1 MIAWNAGSGLK
12 ALLRGLLRLHLARS
26 RGLWLVV
33 AGLTLLLSWG
43 TLRVERALDL
53 MSLLPAEHPAVR
65 ANLEAGVGQQE
76 LLWLVAEGGE
86 ATLEARRAWAE
97 GLVDRLLVEGNLPL
111 NGLAAEGRLSDPV
124 PVPGPGGV
132 SPWPALLAVGAIAE
146 GDAAVSRLTTE
157 TLYALA
163 PAWLGDRLA
172 PLKDPAS
179 LQRRLKA
186 TARALSSPEP
196 VAAAL
201 ARLDPLGL
209 RNLAPQNGEGMAK
222 ATELG
227 RAFTLRIRT
236 GYFET
241 KDGRFV
247 LLPLVASFPATDA
260 KATTRALT
268 WLGRGA
274 VGPLPAAAGLSQ
286 VEAAL
291 APSAE
296 RPFALQ
302 VTGAHAIT
310 AWESHRLTV
319 EVLLS
324 LALSF
329 VLIGLVYWLGFRTL
343 AGYGFVIVPLLVGML
358 WALGMTGWILG
369 RINLM
374 AAGFGAVLLGVGDD
388 VGILLFSRYRD
399 ERRAGRTKPWALRA
413 ALLGTGPGVVAGA
426 LATAMAFLALAF
438 APFPGIRDLGVTTGL
453 GLLAC
458 LVATFLVLPP
468 LLLALD
474 RGTGTFAPGPPPP
487 VAPRRRWA
495 PWAALALLALALAG
509 APRTRWEEDLRR
521 FRAQGNPAL
530 TLQERLTRTL
540 GASLQPLALQI
551 PLEDPD
557 RLPARWN
564 KLSPILREAGL
575 PFPDW
580 KTLDPELRHVLGS
593 ETWRRQVLDAASE
606 AGLDPAGLEGPLA
619 ALAAAAADPT
629 QPVAALQALLPRAVP
644 PPEPHR
650 WTLWETLHR
659 GRKPLPL
666 APALTVPLRL
676 EEAALLRLT
685 PVVEAAGGRFVGTQP
700 LFRVVKGI
708 AKEAVQQAVLLALA
722 GIFGV
727 IALFGRSWR
736 FGAYAL
742 VPLLASQAGVFG
754 ALGWGGEPLTF
765 LSLMAIPIALGVSVD
780 TAFNLLH
787 RSRGEKDAPQRVA
800 RVNAVCA
807 GTTLAGFGGMVFSGY
822 RGLRGLGLA
831 CLGGV
836 ALALLLTQWLVPVLL
851 EKWPLEK
858 K

>member
-1 MIAWNAGSGLK
+1 MR
-12 ALLRGLLRLHLARS
+12 ALLRALLRLHLSRS
-26 RGLWLVV
+26 KGLWLIT
-33 AGLTLLLSWG
+33 AGLTLLLGWG

-53 MSLLPAEHPAVR
+53 MSLLPTEHPEVR

-76 LLWLVAEGGE
+76 LLWLVAEGNE
-86 ATLEARRAWAE
+86 ADLEARRAWAE
-97 GLVDRLLVEGNLPL
+97 GLVDRLLTEGNLPL

-124 PVPGPGGV
+124 PVPGPNGV
-132 SPWPALLAVGAIAE
+132 CPWPALLAVGAIAE
-146 GDAAVSRLTTE
+146 GDGPVTRLTTE
-157 TLYALA
+157 TLYTLA

-172 PLKDPAS
+172 PLKDPVE
-179 LQRRLKA
+179 LQRRMQA
-186 TARALSSPEP
+186 TARALASPEP
-196 VAAAL
+196 LAAAL

-209 RNLAPQNGEGMAK
+209 RDLAPQDGEGMAK

-227 RAFTLRIRT
+227 RAFTLRMRT

-241 KDGRFV
+241 KDARFV
-247 LLPLVASFPATDA
+247 LLPLVAGFSASDA
-260 KATTRALT
+260 KATTRAMA

-274 VGPLPAAAGLSQ
+274 RGPLPVSASLREA
-286 VEAAL
+286 EAAL
-291 APSAE
+291 APREDRAF
-296 RPFALQ
+296 PLQ
-302 VTGAHAIT
+302 ITGAHAIT
-310 AWESHRLTV
+310 AWESHRLSL

-324 LALSF
+324 LGLSF
-329 VLIGLVYWLGFRTL
+329 ILIGFVYWLGFRTL
-343 AGYGFVIVPLLVGML
+343 AGYGFVMVPLLVGMF
-358 WALGMTGWILG
+358 WALGLTGWVLG
-369 RINLM
+369 RVNLM

-399 ERRAGRTKPWALRA
+399 ERRAGRAKARALRA

-426 LATAMAFLALAF
+426 LATALAFLALAF
-438 APFPGIRDLGVTTGL
+438 APFPGIRDLGLTTGL

-458 LVATFLVLPP
+458 LVATFLVLPA
-468 LLLALD
+468 LLLGLD
-474 RGTGTFAPGPPPP
+474 HGKGTFAPGPAHPIS
-487 VAPRRRWA
+487 PRRRWA
-495 PWAALALLALALAG
+495 PWAALALLVLALFG

-530 TLQERLTRTL
+530 SLQERLTKTL

-575 PFPDW
+575 PVPDW
-580 KTLDPELRHVLGS
+580 KTLDPELRHALGS
-593 ETWRRQVLDAASE
+593 ETWRRQVLAAASQ
-606 AGLDPAGLEGPLA
+606 AGLDPAGLEGPLS

-629 QPVAALQALLPRAVP
+629 QPVAALQSLLPRSTQ
-644 PPEPHR
+644 PEMHHP
-650 WTLWETLHR
+650 WNLWEGFRR
-659 GRKPLPL
+659 GRKLPPL

-676 EEAALLRLT
+676 DEAALIRLT

-708 AKEAVQQAVLLALA
+708 ARSAVQEAVLLALV
-722 GIFGV
+722 GIFAV
-727 IALFGRSWR
+727 IAIFGRSLR
-736 FGAYAL
+736 FGLYAL
-742 VPLLASQAGVFG
+742 VPLLASQAGALG

-787 RSRGEKDAPQRVA
+787 RARGEADAPQRVA

-807 GTTLAGFGGMVFSGY
+807 GTTLAGFGGMVFSSY

-836 ALALLLTQWLVPVLL
+836 ALALLLTQWLLPVLL

>member
-1 MIAWNAGSGLK
+1 MK
-12 ALLRGLLRLHLARS
+12 ALLRGLLRLHLSRS
-26 RGLWLVV
+26 RGLWFSV
-33 AGLTLLLSWG
+33 AFLTLLLGMG

-53 MSLLPAEHPAVR
+53 MSLLPSDHPAVR

-86 ATLEARRAWAE
+86 GDLEARRAWAE
-97 GLVDRLLVEGNLPL
+97 GLVDRLLSEGSLPL
-111 NGLAAEGRLSDPV
+111 NGLAAEGRLSGPV
-124 PVPGPGGV
+124 PVPGPGGL

-146 GDAAVSRLTTE
+146 GDAAVGRLTTE

-172 PLKDPAS
+172 PLTDPIA
-179 LQRRLKA
+179 LQRRLQASYK
-186 TARALSSPEP
+186 ALSSPDP
-196 VAAAL
+196 LAAAL

-209 RNLAPQNGEGMAK
+209 RDLAPQNGEGMAK

-227 RAFTLRIRT
+227 KAFTLRLRT

-247 LLPLVASFPATDA
+247 LLPLVAGFPATNA
-260 KATTRALT
+260 KATTRAIA

-274 VGPLPAAAGLSQ
+274 KGPLPASASLG
-286 VEAAL
+286 EAEGAL
-291 APSAE
+291 APSAD
-296 RPFALQ
+296 RPFPLQ

-310 AWESHRLTV
+310 AWESHRLTL

-324 LALSF
+324 LGFSF

-343 AGYGFVIVPLLVGML
+343 AGYGFVMVPLLVGMV
-358 WALGMTGWILG
+358 WALGLTGWILG
-369 RINLM
+369 RVNLM

-399 ERRAGRTKPWALRA
+399 ERRSGRSKAWSLRA

-438 APFPGIRDLGVTTGL
+438 APFPGIRDLGLTTGL

-458 LVATFLVLPP
+458 LSATFLVLPT
-468 LLLALD
+468 LLMWRD
-474 RGTGTFAPGPPPP
+474 RGTGTFAPGPPAP
-487 VAPRRRWA
+487 VALRRRWT
-495 PWAALALLALALAG
+495 PWAALALLVLALVG

-575 PFPDW
+575 PVPDW
-580 KTLDPELRHVLGS
+580 KTLEPELRHALGS
-593 ETWRRQVLDAASE
+593 ETWRRQVLEAAAK
-606 AGLDPAGLEGPLA
+606 AGLDPAGLEGPLS
-619 ALAAAAADPT
+619 ALAGAAADPT
-629 QPVAALQALLPRAVP
+629 LPVEALQSLLPRATQ
-644 PPEPHR
+644 PEDPHP
-650 WTLWETLHR
+650 WNLWDRLKR
-659 GRKPLPL
+659 NRKPAAV

-676 EEAALLRLT
+676 DEASLQRLT
-685 PVVEAAGGRFVGTQP
+685 PQVEAAGGRFVGTQP

-708 AKEAVQQAVLLALA
+708 AREAVQEAVLLALA
-722 GIFGV
+722 GIFVV
-727 IALFGRSWR
+727 IAYFGRNLR
-736 FGAYAL
+736 FAAYAL
-742 VPLLASQAGVFG
+742 VPLLASQAGAFG

-787 RSRGEKDAPQRVA
+787 RARSEADAPQRVA

-807 GTTLAGFGGMVFSGY
+807 GTTLAGFGGLVFSGY

-836 ALALLLTQWLVPVLL
+836 ALALLLTQWLLPALL

>member
-1 MIAWNAGSGLK
+1 MK
-12 ALLRGLLRLHLARS
+12 ALLRGLLRLHLSRS
-26 RGLWLVV
+26 SGLWLLT
-33 AGLTLLLSWG
+33 AGLTLLLGWG

-53 MSLLPAEHPAVR
+53 MSLLPAENPAVR

-76 LLWLVAEGGE
+76 LLWLVAEGNE
-86 ATLEARRAWAE
+86 ADLEARRAWAE
-97 GLVDRLLVEGNLPL
+97 GLVDRLLTGGNLPL

-132 SPWPALLAVGAIAE
+132 SPWPALLAVGAITE

-172 PLKDPAS
+172 PLKDPAEVR
-179 LQRRLKA
+179 RRLVA
-186 TARALSSPEP
+186 TARSLASPEP
-196 VAAAL
+196 LPAAL

-209 RNLAPQNGEGMAK
+209 RDLAPQTGEGMAK
-222 ATELG
+222 AQALG
-227 RAFTLRIRT
+227 RAFSLHMRT
-236 GYFET
+236 GYLET

-247 LLPLVASFPATDA
+247 LLPLVAGFPATEV

-274 VGPLPAAAGLSQ
+274 EGPLPGAATLKDA
-286 VEAAL
+286 EAAL
-291 APSAE
+291 GPQAE
-296 RPFALQ
+296 RPFPLQ

-310 AWESHRLTV
+310 AWESHRLTI

-343 AGYGFVIVPLLVGML
+343 AGYGFVMGPLLIGMV
-358 WALGMTGWILG
+358 WALGLTGWMLG
-369 RINLM
+369 RVNLM

-388 VGILLFSRYRD
+388 VGILLFSRYRE
-399 ERRAGRTKPWALRA
+399 ERRAGRIKARALRA

-426 LATAMAFLALAF
+426 LATALAFLALAF
-438 APFPGIRDLGVTTGL
+438 APFPGIRDLGLTTGL

-458 LVATFLVLPP
+458 LAATFLVMPP
-468 LLLALD
+468 LLLWLD
-474 RGTGTFAPGPPPP
+474 HGKGTFAPGPPPP
-487 VAPRRRWA
+487 LPHRRAWA
-495 PWAALALLALALAG
+495 PWAALGLLVLALLG

-530 TLQERLTRTL
+530 TLQTRLTKTL

-564 KLSPILREAGL
+564 RLSPILREAGL
-575 PFPDW
+575 PVPDW
-580 KTLDPELRHVLGS
+580 QAMDPELRHTLGS
-593 ETWRRQVLDAASE
+593 ETWRRQVLEAAAR
-606 AGLDPAGLEGPLA
+606 AGLDPAGLEGSLSA
-619 ALAAAAADPT
+619 LALAAADPGE
-629 QPVAALQALLPRAVP
+629 PVRALQALLPRAAQ
-644 PPEPHR
+644 PPEAARR
-650 WTLWETLHR
+650 WNLWDHLHHER
-659 GRKPLPL
+659 APVSL
-666 APALTVPLRL
+666 APALTVPIRL
-676 EEAALLRLT
+676 DEASLLRLT
-685 PVVEAAGGRFVGTQP
+685 PEVEAAGGRFVGTQP

-708 AKEAVQQAVLLALA
+708 AREAVQQAVLLALT
-722 GIFGV
+722 GIFAV
-727 IALFGRSWR
+727 IAIFGRSLR
-736 FGAYAL
+736 FALFAL
-742 VPLLASQAGVFG
+742 VPLLASQAGALG
-754 ALGWGGEPLTF
+754 ALGWAGEPLTF

-787 RSRGEKDAPQRVA
+787 RARGEVDAPQRVA

-836 ALALLLTQWLVPVLL
+836 ALALLLTQWLLPVLL
-851 EKWPLEK
+851 ERWPLDRKSPEK
-858 K
+858 P

>member
-1 MIAWNAGSGLK
+1 MN
-12 ALLRGLLRLHLARS
+12 ALLRGLLHLHLSKS
-26 RGLWLVV
+26 RGLWLLV
-33 AGLTLLLSWG
+33 AGLTLLLGWG

-53 MSLLPAEHPAVR
+53 MSLLPADHPAVR

-86 ATLEARRAWAE
+86 ADLEARRAWAE
-97 GLVDRLLVEGNLPL
+97 EVVDRLLTEGNLPL
-111 NGLAAEGRLSDPV
+111 NGLAAEGRLSEPV
-124 PVPGPGGV
+124 PVPGPGGL
-132 SPWPALLAVGAIAE
+132 SPWPALLAVGAITE
-146 GDAAVSRLTTE
+146 GDAAVGRLTTE

-172 PLKDPAS
+172 PLRDPAVLRLR
-179 LQRRLKA
+179 LQA
-186 TARALSSPEP
+186 TARALASPEP
-196 VAAAL
+196 LPAAL

-209 RNLAPQNGEGMAK
+209 RDLAPQDGEGMAR
-222 ATELG
+222 ATALG
-227 RAFTLRIRT
+227 KSFSLHVRT

-247 LLPLVASFPATDA
+247 LLPLVAGFPAADA
-260 KATTRALT
+260 KATTRALA

-274 VGPLPAAAGLSQ
+274 QGPLPPAASLREA
-286 VEAAL
+286 EAAL
-291 APSAE
+291 APAAG

-302 VTGAHAIT
+302 ATGAHAIT
-310 AWESHRLTV
+310 AWESNRLTV

-324 LALSF
+324 LGFSF
-329 VLIGLVYWLGFRTL
+329 LLIGLVYWLGFRTL
-343 AGYGFVIVPLLVGML
+343 AGYGFVMVPLLIGMF
-358 WALGMTGWILG
+358 WALGLTGWVLG
-369 RINLM
+369 RVNLM

-399 ERRAGRTKPWALRA
+399 ERRAGQPKERALQA
-413 ALLGTGPGVVAGA
+413 ALLGTAPGVVAGA
-426 LATAMAFLALAF
+426 LATALAFLALAF
-438 APFPGIRDLGVTTGL
+438 APFPGIRDLGLTTGL

-458 LVATFLVLPP
+458 LVATFLVLPT
-468 LLLALD
+468 LLLGLD
-474 RGTGTFAPGPPPP
+474 RGTGTFAPGPARPP
-487 VAPRRRWA
+487 APRRRWA
-495 PWAALALLALALAG
+495 PWAALAVLALALLG
-509 APRTRWEEDLRR
+509 APRTRWEEDLCR

-551 PLEDPD
+551 PLEDID

-575 PFPDW
+575 PMPDW
-580 KTLDPELRHVLGS
+580 QSLDPELRHTLGS
-593 ETWRRQVLDAASE
+593 ETWRRQVLEAAAR
-606 AGLDPAGLEGPLA
+606 AGLDPAALEGSLS
-619 ALAAAAADPT
+619 ALAAAAADPA
-629 QPVAALQALLPRAVP
+629 QPVRALQALLPRVT
-644 PPEPHR
+644 PPEERGR
-650 WTLWETLHR
+650 WTLWEGLRRNRKVPPLDPTL
-659 GRKPLPL
+659 L
-666 APALTVPLRL
+666 VPLRL
-676 EEAALLRLT
+676 DEAALARLT
-685 PVVEAAGGRFVGTQP
+685 PQVEAAGGRFVGTQP

-722 GIFGV
+722 GIFA
-727 IALFGRSWR
+727 ILALFGRSLR
-736 FGAYAL
+736 FALFAL
-742 VPLLASQAGVFG
+742 VPLVASQAGVLG
-754 ALGWGGEPLTF
+754 ALGWAGEPLTF

-787 RSRGEKDAPQRVA
+787 RARFEADAPQRVA

-836 ALALLLTQWLVPVLL
+836 ALALLLTQWLLPVLL

>member
-1 MIAWNAGSGLK
+1 MK
-12 ALLRGLLRLHLARS
+12 TLLRGLLRLHLS
-26 RGLWLVV
+26 RPSGLWFLT
-33 AGLTLLLSWG
+33 AGLTLVLGWG

-53 MSLLPAEHPAVR
+53 MSLLPSEHPAVR

-86 ATLEARRAWAE
+86 ADLEARRAWAE
-97 GLVDRLLVEGNLPL
+97 GVVDHLLTGGSLPL
-111 NGLAAEGRLSDPV
+111 NGLAAEGRLSDPI

-132 SPWPALLAVGAIAE
+132 SPWPALLAVGAITE
-146 GDAAVSRLTTE
+146 GDPAVGRLTTE
-157 TLYALA
+157 TLYTLA

-172 PLKDPAS
+172 PLKDPVV
-179 LQRRLKA
+179 LKRRLEA
-186 TARALSSPEP
+186 TAKALGSPDP
-196 VAAAL
+196 LAAAL

-209 RNLAPQNGEGMAK
+209 RDLAPQNGEGMAK
-222 ATELG
+222 AQALG
-227 RAFTLRIRT
+227 RAFSLRVRT

-247 LLPLVASFPATDA
+247 LLPLVTGFPATNV
-260 KATTRALT
+260 KATARILA
-268 WLGRGA
+268 WLGWGA
-274 VGPLPAAAGLSQ
+274 EGPLPAAATLG
-286 VEAAL
+286 E
-291 APSAE
+291 AE
-296 RPFALQ
+296 RALGPQADRPFRLQ

-310 AWESHRLTV
+310 AWESHRLMG

-343 AGYGFVIVPLLVGML
+343 AGYGFVMGPLLVGML
-358 WALGMTGWILG
+358 WALGLTGWVLG
-369 RINLM
+369 RVNLM
-374 AAGFGAVLLGVGDD
+374 AAGFGAVLMGVGDD

-399 ERRAGRTKPWALRA
+399 ERRAGRTKAASLRA
-413 ALLGTGPGVVAGA
+413 ALLGTGPGVIAGA
-426 LATAMAFLALAF
+426 LATALAFLALAF
-438 APFPGIRDLGVTTGL
+438 APFPGIRDLGLTTGL

-458 LVATFLVLPP
+458 LLATFLVMPP
-468 LLLALD
+468 LLIWLD
-474 RGTGTFAPGPPPP
+474 RGQGTFAPGPAAPL
-487 VAPRRRWA
+487 PRRRTWA
-495 PWAALALLALALAG
+495 PWAALALLLLALVG

-530 TLQERLTRTL
+530 TLQERLTKTL

-575 PFPDW
+575 PVPDW
-580 KTLDPELRHVLGS
+580 QSLDPELRHALGS
-593 ETWRRQVLDAASE
+593 ETWRHQVLETAAK
-606 AGLDPAGLEGPLA
+606 AGLDPAGLEGPLS
-619 ALAAAAADPT
+619 ALAAAAADPG
-629 QPVAALQALLPRAVP
+629 QPVRALQALLPRAAIQ
-644 PPEPHR
+644 PEGTHP
-650 WTLWETLHR
+650 WTLWDGLHR
-659 GRKPLPL
+659 GRKPAPL
-666 APALTVPLRL
+666 APALTVPIRL
-676 EEAALLRLT
+676 DEAALARLT

-708 AKEAVQQAVLLALA
+708 ARDAVQQAVLLALV
-722 GIFGV
+722 GIFAV
-727 IALFGRSWR
+727 TAFFGRSLR
-736 FGAYAL
+736 FAALAL
-742 VPLLASQAGVFG
+742 VPLLASQAGALG
-754 ALGWGGEPLTF
+754 ALGWSGEPLTF

-787 RSRGEKDAPQRVA
+787 RARAEADAPQRVA

-836 ALALLLTQWLVPVLL
+836 ALALLLTQWLLPVLL

>member
-1 MIAWNAGSGLK
+1 MK
-12 ALLRGLLRLHLARS
+12 ALLRGLLRLHLSRS
-26 RGLWLVV
+26 SGLWLIT
-33 AGLTLLLSWG
+33 AGLTLALGWG
-43 TLRVERALDL
+43 ALRVERALDL

-76 LLWLVAEGGE
+76 LVWLVAEGNE
-86 ATLEARRAWAE
+86 ADLEARRAWAE
-97 GLVDRLLVEGNLPL
+97 DLVDRLLMGGDLPL
-111 NGLAAEGRLSDPV
+111 NGLAAEGRLSEPV
-124 PVPGPGGV
+124 PVPGPGGL
-132 SPWPALLAVGAIAE
+132 SPWPALLAVGAITE

-172 PLKDPAS
+172 PLQDPGI
-179 LQRRLKA
+179 LKRRLEA
-186 TARALSSPEP
+186 TAKALGSPEP
-196 VAAAL
+196 LPAAL

-209 RNLAPQNGEGMAK
+209 RDLAPQNGEGMAR
-222 ATELG
+222 AQALG
-227 RAFTLRIRT
+227 RAFTLRMRT
-236 GYFET
+236 GYLET

-247 LLPLVASFPATDA
+247 LLPLVAGFPATDV
-260 KATTRALT
+260 KATTRALA

-274 VGPLPAAAGLSQ
+274 EGPLPVSATLKA
-286 VEAAL
+286 VESAL
-291 APSAE
+291 APQAD
-296 RPFALQ
+296 RPFPVL

-310 AWESHRLTV
+310 AWESHRLTI

-343 AGYGFVIVPLLVGML
+343 AGYGFVMGPLLIGML
-358 WALGMTGWILG
+358 WALGLTGWILG
-369 RINLM
+369 RVNLM

-388 VGILLFSRYRD
+388 VGILLFSRYRE
-399 ERRAGRTKPWALRA
+399 ERRMGRTKPRALRS

-426 LATAMAFLALAF
+426 LATALAFLALAF
-438 APFPGIRDLGVTTGL
+438 APFPGIRDLGLTTGL

-458 LVATFLVLPP
+458 LAATFLVMPP
-468 LLLALD
+468 MLIWLD
-474 RGTGTFAPGPPPP
+474 RGQGTFAPGPPPP
-487 VAPRRRWA
+487 RPRRRVWA
-495 PWAALALLALALAG
+495 PWAALGLLVFALVG

-530 TLQERLTRTL
+530 TLQERLTKTL

-564 KLSPILREAGL
+564 KLSPVLREAGL
-575 PFPDW
+575 PVPDW
-580 KTLDPELRHVLGS
+580 QTLDPELRHTLGS
-593 ETWRRQVLDAASE
+593 ETWRRQVLETAAK
-606 AGLDPAGLEGPLA
+606 AGLDPAGLEGPLS
-619 ALAAAAADPT
+619 ALAAAAADPS
-629 QPVAALQALLPRAVP
+629 QPVRALQALLPRASAQP
-644 PPEPHR
+644 GNPRP
-650 WTLWETLHR
+650 WTLWDRLHWNR
-659 GRKPLPL
+659 TPAPLP
-666 APALTVPLRL
+666 PALTVPIRL
-676 EEAALLRLT
+676 DEAALARLT
-685 PVVEAAGGRFVGTQP
+685 PEVEAAGGRFVGTQP

-708 AKEAVQQAVLLALA
+708 AHEAVQQAVLLALM
-722 GIFGV
+722 GIFAV
-727 IALFGRSWR
+727 IAFFGRSLR
-736 FGAYAL
+736 FAL
-742 VPLLASQAGVFG
+742 LAMIPLLASQAGALG
-754 ALGWGGEPLTF
+754 ALGWTGEPLTF

-787 RSRGEKDAPQRVA
+787 RARAEADAPDRVA

-836 ALALLLTQWLVPVLL
+836 ALALLLTQWLLPVLL
-851 EKWPLEK
+851 EKWPLGARERK
-858 K
+858 

>member
-1 MIAWNAGSGLK
+1 MK
-12 ALLRGLLRLHLARS
+12 ALLRGLLRLHLSRS
-26 RGLWLVV
+26 RGLWLLV
-33 AGLTLLLSWG
+33 AGLTLLLGWG

-53 MSLLPAEHPAVR
+53 MSLLPSEHPAVR

-86 ATLEARRAWAE
+86 ADLEARRAWAE
-97 GLVDRLLVEGNLPL
+97 GLVDRLLTQGNLPL

-132 SPWPALLAVGAIAE
+132 SPWPALLAVGALEE

-157 TLYALA
+157 TLYTLA

-172 PLKDPAS
+172 PLLEPAL
-179 LQRRLKA
+179 LQRRLQA
-186 TARALSSPEP
+186 TARALASPEP
-196 VAAAL
+196 LPAAL

-209 RNLAPQNGEGMAK
+209 RDLAPQNGEGMAK

-227 RAFTLRIRT
+227 RSFTLRLRT

-247 LLPLVASFPATDA
+247 LLPLVAGFPATDA
-260 KATTRALT
+260 KATTRVLS

-274 VGPLPAAAGLSQ
+274 SGPLPVSASLR
-286 VEAAL
+286 EAEVAL
-291 APSAE
+291 APRDA
-296 RPFALQ
+296 RAFPIQ

-324 LALSF
+324 LGLSF

-343 AGYGFVIVPLLVGML
+343 AGYGFVMVPLLIGMI
-358 WALGMTGWILG
+358 WALGLTGWILG
-369 RINLM
+369 RVNLM

-399 ERRAGRTKPWALRA
+399 ERRAGRSKPWALHA
-413 ALLGTGPGVVAGA
+413 ALISTGPGVVAGA
-426 LATAMAFLALAF
+426 LATALAFLALAF
-438 APFPGIRDLGVTTGL
+438 APFPGIRDLGITTGL

-458 LVATFLVLPP
+458 LAATFLVLPT
-468 LLLALD
+468 LLIGLD
-474 RGTGTFAPGPPPP
+474 QGTGTFAPGPPPTP
-487 VAPRRRWA
+487 SPRRRWA
-495 PWAALALLALALAG
+495 PWAALGLLVLALVG

-521 FRAQGNPAL
+521 FRAEGNPAL

-540 GASLQPLALQI
+540 GASLQPLAIQI
-551 PLEDPD
+551 SLEDPD
-557 RLPARWN
+557 RLPSRWN

-575 PFPDW
+575 PVPDW
-580 KTLDPELRHVLGS
+580 KTLNPELRHALGS
-593 ETWRRQVLDAASE
+593 ETWRRQVLEAAAR
-606 AGLDPAGLEGPLA
+606 AGLDPAGLEGSLS
-619 ALAAAAADPT
+619 ALAAAVSNPA
-629 QPVAALQALLPRAVP
+629 QPVLALQALLPKAAQ
-644 PPEPHR
+644 PEDQRR
-650 WTLWETLHR
+650 WNLWDRLRR
-659 GRKPLPL
+659 GRKLPPLE
-666 APALTVPLRL
+666 PALTVPLRL
-676 EEAALLRLT
+676 DEATLARLSPT
-685 PVVEAAGGRFVGTQP
+685 VEALGGRFVGTQP
-700 LFRVVKGI
+700 LFRAVKSI
-708 AKEAVQQAVLLALA
+708 AKEAIQQAVLLALA
-722 GIFGV
+722 GIFAV
-727 IALFGRSWR
+727 IATFGRNLR
-736 FGAYAL
+736 FAVYAL

-787 RSRGEKDAPQRVA
+787 RARQEADAPWRVA

-836 ALALLLTQWLVPVLL
+836 ALALLLTQWLLPVLL

>member
-1 MIAWNAGSGLK
+1 MRT
-12 ALLRGLLRLHLARS
+12 LLRGLLRLHLSRS
-26 RGLWLVV
+26 SGLWLLT
-33 AGLTLLLSWG
+33 AGLTFLLGWG

-76 LLWLVAEGGE
+76 LLWLVAEGDE
-86 ATLEARRAWAE
+86 ANLGARRDWAE
-97 GLVDRLLVEGNLPL
+97 GLVDRLLTDGGLPL
-111 NGLAAEGRLSDPV
+111 NGLAAEGRLSDPI

-132 SPWPALLAVGAIAE
+132 SPWPALLAVGAITE

-172 PLKDPAS
+172 PLKDPAE
-179 LQRRLKA
+179 LQRRLQA
-186 TARALSSPEP
+186 TARTLGSPEP
-196 VAAAL
+196 LPAAL

-209 RNLAPQNGEGMAK
+209 RDLAPQTGEGMAK
-222 ATELG
+222 AQALG
-227 RAFTLRIRT
+227 RAFSLRMRT
-236 GYFET
+236 GYLET

-247 LLPLVASFPATDA
+247 LLPLVAGFPATDV
-260 KATTRALT
+260 KATTRALA

-274 VGPLPAAAGLSQ
+274 QGPLPPAASLKAA
-286 VEAAL
+286 EAAL
-291 APSAE
+291 GPQSD

-302 VTGAHAIT
+302 ATGAHAIT
-310 AWESHRLTV
+310 AWESHRLSF
-319 EVLLS
+319 EVALS

-343 AGYGFVIVPLLVGML
+343 AGYGFVMGPLLIGMV
-358 WALGMTGWILG
+358 WALGLTGWILG
-369 RINLM
+369 RVNLM

-388 VGILLFSRYRD
+388 VGIMLFSRYRE
-399 ERRAGRTKPWALRA
+399 ERRAGRTKAWALRA

-426 LATAMAFLALAF
+426 LATALAFLALAF
-438 APFPGIRDLGVTTGL
+438 APFPGIRDLGLTTGL

-458 LVATFLVLPP
+458 LAATFLVMPP
-468 LLLALD
+468 LLLWLD
-474 RGTGTFAPGPPPP
+474 RGKGTFAPGPPPP
-487 VAPRRRWA
+487 LPRRRAWA
-495 PWAALALLALALAG
+495 PWAALGLLALAILG

-530 TLQERLTRTL
+530 TLQTRLTKTL

-564 KLSPILREAGL
+564 RLSPILREAGL
-575 PFPDW
+575 PVPDW
-580 KTLDPELRHVLGS
+580 QAMDPELRHALGS
-593 ETWRRQVLDAASE
+593 ETWRRQVLEAAAR

-619 ALAAAAADPT
+619 ALASAVSDPGE
-629 QPVAALQALLPRAVP
+629 PVRALQALLPRATQA
-644 PPEPHR
+644 EEEARR
-650 WTLWETLHR
+650 WTLWDRLHR
-659 GRKPLPL
+659 GRTPAPL

-676 EEAALLRLT
+676 DEAALTRLT
-685 PVVEAAGGRFVGTQP
+685 PEVEAAGGRFVGTQP

-708 AKEAVQQAVLLALA
+708 ARDAVREAVLLALA
-722 GIFGV
+722 GIFAV
-727 IALFGRSWR
+727 IAFFGRSLR
-736 FGAYAL
+736 FAL
-742 VPLLASQAGVFG
+742 LALIPLVASQAGAMGV
-754 ALGWGGEPLTF
+754 LGWAGEPLTF

-787 RSRGEKDAPQRVA
+787 RARGEADASQRVA

-836 ALALLLTQWLVPVLL
+836 ALALVLTQWLLPVLL
-851 EKWPLEK
+851 ERWPLQAKEK

>member
-1 MIAWNAGSGLK
+1 MQ
-12 ALLRGLLRLHLARS
+12 ALLRGLLRLHLAKS
-26 RGLWLVV
+26 RGLWFLV
-33 AGLTLLLSWG
+33 AGLTLLLGWG

-53 MSLLPAEHPAVR
+53 MSLLPSEHPAVR

-76 LLWLVAEGGE
+76 LLWLVAEGTE
-86 ATLEARRAWAE
+86 ADLEARRAWAE
-97 GLVDRLLVEGNLPL
+97 GLVDQLLTAGSLPL
-111 NGLAAEGRLSDPV
+111 NGLAAEGRLSESI

-157 TLYALA
+157 TLYTLA

-172 PLKDPAS
+172 ALRDPAS
-179 LQRRLKA
+179 LQRRLQA
-186 TARALSSPEP
+186 TAKALASPEP
-196 VAAAL
+196 LPAAL

-209 RNLAPQNGEGMAK
+209 RDLTPQTGEGMAK

-227 RAFTLRIRT
+227 RAFTLRVRT

-247 LLPLVASFPATDA
+247 LLPLVAGFAPTDA
-260 KATTRALT
+260 KATTRAIV

-274 VGPLPAAAGLSQ
+274 RGPLPAAASLR
-286 VEAAL
+286 EAEGAL
-291 APSAE
+291 APGGGRAF
-296 RPFALQ
+296 PLQ
-302 VTGAHAIT
+302 ITGAHAIT

-319 EVLLS
+319 EVLIS
-324 LALSF
+324 LGLSF
-329 VLIGLVYWLGFRTL
+329 ILIGLVYWLGFRTL
-343 AGYGFVIVPLLVGML
+343 AGYGFVMVPLLVGMF
-358 WALGMTGWILG
+358 WALGLTGWVLG
-369 RINLM
+369 RVNLM

-399 ERRAGRTKPWALRA
+399 ERRARRTKAHALRA

-426 LATAMAFLALAF
+426 LATAVAFLALAL
-438 APFPGIRDLGVTTGL
+438 APFPGIRDLGLTTGL

-458 LVATFLVLPP
+458 LVATFLVLPA
-468 LLLALD
+468 LLLGLD
-474 RGTGTFAPGPPPP
+474 RGTGTFAPGPDLPL
-487 VAPRRRWA
+487 APRRRWA
-495 PWAALALLALALAG
+495 PWAALAMLILALIG

-530 TLQERLTRTL
+530 TLQERLARNL
-540 GASLQPLALQI
+540 GASIQPLAIQI

-564 KLSPILREAGL
+564 KVSPILREAGL
-575 PFPDW
+575 PVPDW
-580 KTLDPELRHVLGS
+580 KRLDPELRHALGS
-593 ETWRRQVLDAASE
+593 ETWRRQVLEAAAQ
-606 AGLDPAGLEGPLA
+606 AGLDPAGLEGPLS
-619 ALAAAAADPT
+619 ALAAAASDPAL
-629 QPVAALQALLPRAVP
+629 PVRALQSLLPRTTQ
-644 PPEPHR
+644 PEDHR
-650 WTLWETLHR
+650 PWNLWEGFRR
-659 GRKPLPL
+659 GRQLPPLD
-666 APALTVPLRL
+666 PALTVPVRL
-676 EEAALLRLT
+676 DDAVLARLT
-685 PVVEAAGGRFVGTQP
+685 PLVEAAGGRFVGTQP

-727 IALFGRSWR
+727 VAFFGRSLR
-736 FGAYAL
+736 FALFAL
-742 VPLLASQAGVFG
+742 VPLLASQAGALG

-765 LSLMAIPIALGVSVD
+765 LSLMALPIALGVSVD

-787 RSRGEKDAPQRVA
+787 RARSEADAPRRVA

-836 ALALLLTQWLVPVLL
+836 ALALLLTQWLLPVLL
-851 EKWPLEK
+851 EKWPLEQK
-858 K
+858 

>member
-1 MIAWNAGSGLK
+1 MK
-12 ALLRGLLRLHLARS
+12 RLLRSLLRLHLTRTPA
-26 RGLWLVV
+26 LWAAV
-33 AGLTLLLSWG
+33 AAITLLLGWG

-53 MSLLPAEHPAVR
+53 MSLLPANNPAVR

-76 LLWLVAEGGE
+76 ILWLVAEGTR
-86 ATLEARRAWAE
+86 ADLDARRAWAE
-97 GLVDRLLVEGNLPL
+97 DLVDHLLTEGNLPM

-132 SPWPALLAVGAIAE
+132 SPWPALLAVGAIPE
-146 GDAAVSRLTTE
+146 GDPAAGRLTTE
-157 TLYALA
+157 TLYTLA

-172 PLKDPAS
+172 ALKDPVEIR
-179 LQRRLKA
+179 RRLAA
-186 TARALSSPEP
+186 TTRALRSPEP
-196 VAAAL
+196 LQAAL

-209 RNLAPQNGEGMAK
+209 RDLASQNGEGMGK
-222 ATELG
+222 AMEMG
-227 RAFTLRIRT
+227 RAFTLRVRT

-241 KDGRFV
+241 KDGRMV
-247 LLPLVASFPATDA
+247 LLPLVASFPTTD
-260 KATTRALT
+260 TRATQRVLV

-274 VGPLPAAAGLSQ
+274 KGPLPASATLKEAA
-286 VEAAL
+286 AAL
-291 APSAE
+291 APAAD

-310 AWESHRLTV
+310 AWESHRLTY
-319 EVLLS
+319 EVALS
-324 LALSF
+324 LVFSF

-343 AGYGFVIVPLLVGML
+343 AGYGFVMVPLLVGMV
-358 WALGMTGWILG
+358 WALGLTGWVLG
-369 RINLM
+369 RLNLM

-388 VGILLFSRYRD
+388 VGIMLFSRYRD
-399 ERRAGRTKPWALRA
+399 ERRAGRSKVRALRA

-426 LATAMAFLALAF
+426 LSTAFAFLALAF
-438 APFPGIRDLGVTTGL
+438 APFPGIRDLGLTTGL

-458 LVATFLVLPP
+458 LVSTFLLLPP
-468 LLLALD
+468 LLLWLD
-474 RGTGTFAPGPPPP
+474 RGRGTFAPGPA
-487 VAPRRRWA
+487 APLPKRKAWA
-495 PWAALALLALALAG
+495 PWAALALLALALIG

-530 TLQERLTRTL
+530 ILQARLTKSL

-564 KLSPILREAGL
+564 RLSPLLRHAGV
-575 PFPDW
+575 PMPDW
-580 KTLDPELRHVLGS
+580 KTLDPELRHILGS
-593 ETWRRQVLDAASE
+593 ETWRRQVLEEAAK
-606 AGLDPAGLEGPLA
+606 AGLDPLGLEGPLTALGQA
-619 ALAAAAADPT
+619 ASDPVF
-629 QPVAALQALLPRAVP
+629 PVRALQALLPRSDQ
-644 PPEPHR
+644 PEAPSR
-650 WTLWETLHR
+650 WNLWDSLW
-659 GRKPLPL
+659 GRPRLEPLP
-666 APALTVPLRL
+666 PALTIPLRL
-676 EEAALLRLT
+676 DDTTLNRLT
-685 PVVEAAGGRFVGTQP
+685 PEVDAAGGRFVGTQP

-708 AKEAVQQAVLLALA
+708 AKQAVQQAVLLALA
-722 GIFGV
+722 GVFAV
-727 IALFGRSWR
+727 IALFGRSLR
-736 FGAYAL
+736 FAAL
-742 VPLLASQAGVFG
+742 AVIPLAASQVGVFG
-754 ALGWGGEPLTF
+754 ALGWAGEPLTF

-787 RSRGEKDAPQRVA
+787 RARAEADAPRRVA

-836 ALALLLTQWLVPVLL
+836 ALALALTQWLLPVLL

>member
-1 MIAWNAGSGLK
+1 MH
-12 ALLRGLLRLHLARS
+12 ALLRGLLRLHLSRS
-26 RGLWLVV
+26 RGLWVLV
-33 AGLTLLLSWG
+33 GLLTLALGWG
-43 TLRVERALDL
+43 TFRVERALDL
-53 MSLLPAEHPAVR
+53 MSLLPSEHPAVR

-86 ATLEARRAWAE
+86 ADLEARRTWAE
-97 GLVDRLLVEGNLPL
+97 GLVDRLLTEGNLPL

-146 GDAAVSRLTTE
+146 GDAPVSRLTTE
-157 TLYALA
+157 TLYTLA

-172 PLKDPAS
+172 PLKDPDELA
-179 LQRRLKA
+179 RRMKVTAKA
-186 TARALSSPEP
+186 LGSPELLP
-196 VAAAL
+196 AAL

-209 RNLAPQNGEGMAK
+209 RELAPQNGEGMAK
-222 ATELG
+222 AKELG
-227 RAFTLRIRT
+227 RAFTLRVRT

-247 LLPLVASFPATDA
+247 MVPLVAGFPATDA
-260 KATTRALT
+260 KATTRVIA

-274 VGPLPAAAGLSQ
+274 AGPLPSQASLRQAEASLQPMAGR
-286 VEAAL
+286 AF
-291 APSAE
+291 P
-296 RPFALQ
+296 LQ

-324 LALSF
+324 LGLSF

-343 AGYGFVIVPLLVGML
+343 AGYGYVMVPLLMGMF
-358 WALGMTGWILG
+358 WALGLTGWVLG
-369 RINLM
+369 RVNLM

-399 ERRAGRTKPWALRA
+399 ERRAGRNKARALRA
-413 ALLGTGPGVVAGA
+413 AMLGTGPGVVAGA
-426 LATAMAFLALAF
+426 LATALAFLALAF
-438 APFPGIRDLGVTTGL
+438 APFPGIRDLGLTTGL

-458 LVATFLVLPP
+458 LVATFLVLPGM
-468 LLLALD
+468 LLWLD
-474 RGTGTFAPGPPPP
+474 RGDGTFTPGPAQPL
-487 VAPRRRWA
+487 APRRRWA
-495 PWAALALLALALAG
+495 PWAALALLIVALVG

-530 TLQERLTRTL
+530 TLQERLTRNL
-540 GASLQPLALQI
+540 GASLQPLAIQI

-564 KLSPILREAGL
+564 RLSPILRQAGL
-575 PFPDW
+575 PIPDW
-580 KTLDPELRHVLGS
+580 QVLDPELRHILGS
-593 ETWRRQVLDAASE
+593 ETWRRQVLEAAAK
-606 AGLDPAGLEGPLA
+606 AGLDPAGLEGPLS
-619 ALAAAAADPT
+619 ALAAAASDPT
-629 QPVAALQALLPRAVP
+629 QPVLALQSLLPRAAEP
-644 PPEPHR
+644 PAPRR
-650 WTLWETLHR
+650 WNLWDGLR
-659 GRKPLPL
+659 AGRRPQPLS
-666 APALTVPLRL
+666 PALTVPIRL
-676 EEAALLRLT
+676 DEATLIRLT
-685 PVVEAAGGRFVGTQP
+685 PVVEEAGGRFVGTQP

-722 GIFGV
+722 GIFAV
-727 IALFGRSWR
+727 IVFFGRNWR
-736 FGAYAL
+736 FAAYAL
-742 VPLLASQAGVFG
+742 VPLLASQAGALG

-787 RSRGEKDAPQRVA
+787 RARGEADAPQRVA

-836 ALALLLTQWLVPVLL
+836 ALALLLTQWLLPVLL

>member
-1 MIAWNAGSGLK
+1 MRP
-12 ALLRGLLRLHLARS
+12 LLRWLLRLHLTKP
-26 RGLWLVV
+26 RGLWLLMG
-33 AGLTLLLSWG
+33 GLTLLLGWG

-53 MSLLPAEHPAVR
+53 MSLLPANHPEVR

-76 LLWLVAEGGE
+76 LLWLVAEGSE
-86 ATLEARRAWAE
+86 QDLEARRAWAE
-97 GLVDRLLVEGNLPL
+97 GLVERLLDRGNLPL
-111 NGLAAEGRLSDPV
+111 NGLASEGRLSDPI

-146 GDAAVSRLTTE
+146 GDAAAGRLTTE
-157 TLYALA
+157 TLYSLA

-172 PLKDPAS
+172 PLTEPREVD
-179 LQRRLKA
+179 RRLLASAKA
-186 TARALSSPEP
+186 LAAPEP
-196 VAAAL
+196 LAAGL

-209 RNLAPQNGEGMAK
+209 RDLSPSTGEGMSK
-222 ATELG
+222 AMALG
-227 RAFTLRIRT
+227 RAFSLRMRT
-236 GYFET
+236 GYLES

-247 LLPLVASFPATDA
+247 LLPLVTSFAASDA
-260 KATTRALT
+260 KATVRALL

-274 VGPLPAAAGLSQ
+274 QGDLPARASLREVQSAF
-286 VEAAL
+286 
-291 APSAE
+291 APATG
-296 RPFALQ
+296 RAFAIQ
-302 VTGAHAIT
+302 ATGAQAIT

-319 EVLLS
+319 EVLIS
-324 LALSF
+324 LGLSF
-329 VLIGLVYWLGFRTL
+329 LLIGLVYWIGFRTL
-343 AGYGFVIVPLLVGML
+343 AGYGFVMLPLVLGMV
-358 WALGMTGWILG
+358 WALGLTGWVLG
-369 RINLM
+369 RVNLM

-399 ERRAGRTKPWALRA
+399 ERRAGRSKPRALRA
-413 ALLGTGPGVVAGA
+413 ALLSTGPGVVAGA
-426 LATAMAFLALAF
+426 LTTALAFLSLAF
-438 APFPGIRDLGVTTGL
+438 APFPGIRDLGITTGM

-458 LVATFLVLPP
+458 LLATFLLLPP

-474 RGTGTFAPGPPPP
+474 RGRGAFAPGPALPLPPKRP
-487 VAPRRRWA
+487 WA
-495 PWAALALLALALAG
+495 PWAVLGLVALALLG

-530 TLQERLTRTL
+530 TLQTRLTKVL

-551 PLEDPD
+551 PLDDPD

-575 PFPDW
+575 PVPDW
-580 KTLDPELRHVLGS
+580 KTLDPELRHALGS
-593 ETWRRQVLDAASE
+593 ETWRRQVLASATK

-619 ALAAAAADPT
+619 ALAGAASDPA
-629 QPVAALQALLPRAVP
+629 QPVRALQALLPGRPVLEEASA
-644 PPEPHR
+644 
-650 WTLWETLHR
+650 WTFWDRLHHSR
-659 GRKPLPL
+659 PVAPLP
-666 APALTVPLRL
+666 PMLTVPLRL
-676 EEAALLRLT
+676 DDTALLRLT

-708 AKEAVQQAVLLALA
+708 AKETVQQAVLLALA
-722 GIFGV
+722 GIFLV
-727 IALFGRSWR
+727 IALFGRSLR
-736 FGAYAL
+736 FAL
-742 VPLLASQAGVFG
+742 LAILPLLASQVGALG
-754 ALGWGGEPLTF
+754 ALGWTGEPLTF

-787 RSRGEKDAPQRVA
+787 RARAEADASQRVA

-822 RGLRGLGLA
+822 RGLRGLGIA

-836 ALALLLTQWLVPVLL
+836 ALALLITQWLLPMLL

>member
-1 MIAWNAGSGLK
+1 MKAILR
-12 ALLRGLLRLHLARS
+12 ALLHLHLSRS
-26 RGLWLVV
+26 RGLWFLVV
-33 AGLTLLLSWG
+33 GLSVLLGWG

-53 MSLLPAEHPAVR
+53 MSLLPTEHPAVR

-76 LLWLVAEGGE
+76 LIWLVAEGND
-86 ATLEARRAWAE
+86 ADLEARRLWAE
-97 GLVDRLLVEGNLPL
+97 DLVDHLLTKGNLPL
-111 NGLAAEGRLSDPV
+111 NGLAAEGRLSDPI
-124 PVPGPGGV
+124 PVPGPIGV
-132 SPWPALLAVGAIAE
+132 SPWPALLAMGAIAE
-146 GDAAVSRLTTE
+146 GDPAVSRLTTE
-157 TLYALA
+157 TLYTLA

-172 PLKDPAS
+172 PLKDPVI
-179 LQRRLKA
+179 LQRRLAA
-186 TARALSSPEP
+186 TAKALASPEP
-196 VAAAL
+196 LPAAL

-209 RNLAPQNGEGMAK
+209 RDLAPADGEGMAR
-222 ATELG
+222 AMELG
-227 RAFTLRIRT
+227 KAFSLRMRT
-236 GYFET
+236 GTFET
-241 KDGRFV
+241 KDGHFV
-247 LLPLVASFPATDA
+247 LLPLVAGFPATDA
-260 KATTRALT
+260 KATTRVLL

-274 VGPLPAAAGLSQ
+274 DGPVSASASLRQA
-286 VEAAL
+286 EAAL
-291 APSAE
+291 APTPA
-296 RPFALQ
+296 RPFRLQ

-324 LALSF
+324 LGLSF

-343 AGYGFVIVPLLVGML
+343 AGYGFVMAPLLIGMF
-358 WALGMTGWILG
+358 WALGLTGWVLG
-369 RINLM
+369 RVNLM

-388 VGILLFSRYRD
+388 VGILLFSRYRE
-399 ERRAGRTKPWALRA
+399 ERRRGRAKGQALRA
-413 ALLGTGPGVVAGA
+413 TLLGTGPGAMAGA
-426 LATAMAFLALAF
+426 TATALAFLALAF
-438 APFPGIRDLGVTTGL
+438 APFPGIRDLGLTTGL

-458 LVATFLVLPP
+458 LTATFLVLPA
-468 LLLALD
+468 LLLAFD
-474 RGTGTFAPGPPPP
+474 RGTGPFAPGPALPP
-487 VAPRRRWA
+487 AARRRWA
-495 PWAALALLALALAG
+495 PWAALGLLLLALAG

-540 GASLQPLALQI
+540 GASLQPLAVQI

-564 KLSPILREAGL
+564 RLSPILREAGL
-575 PFPDW
+575 PIPDW
-580 KTLDPELRHVLGS
+580 QTLDPELRHALGS
-593 ETWRRQVLDAASE
+593 ETWRRQVLEAAAK

-619 ALAAAAADPT
+619 ALAEAAADPT
-629 QPVAALQALLPRAVP
+629 QPVRALQSLLPRS
-644 PPEPHR
+644 PEPAEDHP
-650 WTLWETLHR
+650 WNLWERLHR
-659 GRKPLPL
+659 GRHLAPLP
-666 APALTVPLRL
+666 PSLTVPIRL
-676 EEAALLRLT
+676 DDVTLVRLT
-685 PVVEAAGGRFVGTQP
+685 PLVEAAGGRFVGTQP

-722 GIFGV
+722 GIFAV
-727 IALFGRSWR
+727 IALFGRSLR
-736 FGAYAL
+736 FAFFAL
-742 VPLLASQAGVFG
+742 VPLLASQAGALG
-754 ALGWGGEPLTF
+754 ALGWAGEPLTF

-787 RSRGEKDAPQRVA
+787 RARLEADAPQRVA

-836 ALALLLTQWLVPVLL
+836 ALALLLTQWLLPVLL

>member
-1 MIAWNAGSGLK
+1 MK
-12 ALLRGLLRLHLARS
+12 ALLRGLLHLHLSRS
-26 RGLWLVV
+26 RGLWFLV
-33 AGLTLLLSWG
+33 AGLTLILGWG

-53 MSLLPAEHPAVR
+53 MSLLPSEHPAVR
-65 ANLEAGVGQQE
+65 ANLVAGVGQQE

-86 ATLEARRAWAE
+86 ADLEARRAWAE
-97 GLVDRLLVEGNLPL
+97 GLVDRLLTQGNLPL
-111 NGLAAEGRLSDPV
+111 NGLAAEGRLSDPI

-132 SPWPALLAVGAIAE
+132 SPWPALLAVGAITE

-157 TLYALA
+157 TLYTLA

-172 PLKDPAS
+172 PLMDPAL
-179 LQRRLKA
+179 LQRRLRA
-186 TARALSSPEP
+186 TAKALSSPEP
-196 VAAAL
+196 LPAAL

-209 RNLAPQNGEGMAK
+209 RDLAPQNGEGMTKAK
-222 ATELG
+222 ELG
-227 RAFTLRIRT
+227 RAFTLRVRT

-241 KDGRFV
+241 KDGHFV
-247 LLPLVASFPATDA
+247 LLPLVAGFPPTDV
-260 KATTRALT
+260 KATTRALV

-274 VGPLPAAAGLSQ
+274 HGPLPASASLRGAE
-286 VEAAL
+286 VAL
-291 APSAE
+291 EPADG
-296 RPFALQ
+296 RVFRLQ

-324 LALSF
+324 LGLSF

-343 AGYGFVIVPLLVGML
+343 AGYGFVMVPLLIGMI
-358 WALGMTGWILG
+358 WALGLTGWILG
-369 RINLM
+369 RVNLM

-399 ERRAGRTKPWALRA
+399 ERRAGRSKPQALRA
-413 ALLGTGPGVVAGA
+413 ALLSTGPGVVAGA
-426 LATAMAFLALAF
+426 IATALAFLALAF
-438 APFPGIRDLGVTTGL
+438 APFPGIRDLGLTTGL

-458 LVATFLVLPP
+458 LAATFLVLPA
-468 LLLALD
+468 LLVGLD
-474 RGTGTFAPGPPPP
+474 RGTGTFAPGPAAAS
-487 VAPRRRWA
+487 APRHRWA
-495 PWAALALLALALAG
+495 PWAALALLALALVG

-521 FRAQGNPAL
+521 FRAAGNPAL

-575 PFPDW
+575 PAPDW
-580 KTLDPELRHVLGS
+580 KSLDPELRHGLGS
-593 ETWRRQVLDAASE
+593 ETWRRQVLEAAAK
-606 AGLDPAGLEGPLA
+606 AGLDPAALEGPLA
-619 ALAAAAADPT
+619 ALASASADPT
-629 QPVAALQALLPRAVP
+629 QPVRALEALLPRIP
-644 PPEPHR
+644 QPEEHR
-650 WTLWETLHR
+650 PWNLWDGLHK
-659 GRKPLPL
+659 GRKPPPL

-676 EEAALLRLT
+676 DEAALLRLT
-685 PVVEAAGGRFVGTQP
+685 PIVEAAGGRFVGTQP

-708 AKEAVQQAVLLALA
+708 AKEAVQEAVLLALA
-722 GIFGV
+722 GIFVV
-727 IALFGRSWR
+727 IAVFGRSLR
-736 FGAYAL
+736 FAWYAL

-787 RSRGEKDAPQRVA
+787 RARSESDAPQRVA

-836 ALALLLTQWLVPVLL
+836 ALALLLTQWLLPVLL

>member
-1 MIAWNAGSGLK
+1 MKS
-12 ALLRGLLRLHLARS
+12 LLRNLLRLQLS
-26 RGLWLVV
+26 RAPGLWLIT
-33 AGLTLLLSWG
+33 AGLTLFLGLG
-43 TLRVERALDL
+43 ALRVERALDL
-53 MSLLPAEHPAVR
+53 MSLLPTEHPAVR

-76 LLWLVAEGGE
+76 LIWLVAEGNE
-86 ATLEARRAWAE
+86 SDLDARRTWAE
-97 GLVDRLLVEGNLPL
+97 GLVDHLLIGGDLPL
-111 NGLAAEGRLSDPV
+111 NGLAAEGRLSEPR

-146 GDAAVSRLTTE
+146 GDPAVSRLTTE

-172 PLKDPAS
+172 PLQQPDVLK
-179 LQRRLKA
+179 RRLEA
-186 TARALSSPEP
+186 TAKALASPEP
-196 VAAAL
+196 MPAAL

-209 RNLAPQNGEGMAK
+209 RDLAPQSGEGMAK
-222 ATELG
+222 AMELG
-227 RAFTLRIRT
+227 RAFTLRMRT
-236 GYFET
+236 GYLET

-247 LLPLVASFPATDA
+247 MVPLVAGFPATDV
-260 KATTRALT
+260 KATARVLT
-268 WLGRGA
+268 WLGHGA
-274 VGPLPAAAGLSQ
+274 TGSLAGTARLRD

-291 APSAE
+291 
-296 RPFALQ
+296 RPQPGRAFALG

-310 AWESHRLTV
+310 AWESHRLTG

-358 WALGMTGWILG
+358 WALGLTGWILG
-369 RINLM
+369 RVNLM

-388 VGILLFSRYRD
+388 VGILLFSRYRE
-399 ERRAGRTKPWALRA
+399 ERRAGRPKAWALRA

-426 LATAMAFLALAF
+426 LATALAFLALAF
-438 APFPGIRDLGVTTGL
+438 APFPGIRDLGITTGL

-458 LVATFLVLPP
+458 LVATFLVMPP
-468 LLLALD
+468 MLLWLD
-474 RGTGTFAPGPPPP
+474 RGRGTFAPGPPPP
-487 VAPRRRWA
+487 LPRRRAWT

-509 APRTRWEEDLRR
+509 APRTYWEEDLRR
-521 FRAQGNPAL
+521 FRAEGNPAL
-530 TLQERLTRTL
+530 TLQTRLTRTL

-551 PLEDPD
+551 PLEDAD
-557 RLPARWN
+557 RLPTRWN

-575 PFPDW
+575 PIPDW
-580 KTLDPELRHVLGS
+580 QTLDPELRHLLGS
-593 ETWRRQVLDAASE
+593 ETWRRQVLEAAGK
-606 AGLDPAGLEGPLA
+606 AGLDPAGLEGPLT
-619 ALAAAAADPT
+619 ALAAAAADPG
-629 QPVAALQALLPRAVP
+629 QPVRALQSLLPRTGAATE
-644 PPEPHR
+644 EPGS
-650 WTLWETLHR
+650 WTIWKGLSH
-659 GRKPLPL
+659 RKPAPPL
-666 APALTVPLRL
+666 APTLTLPIRL
-676 EEAALLRLT
+676 DEAALVRLT
-685 PVVEAAGGRFVGTQP
+685 PIVEAAGGRFVGTQP

-708 AKEAVQQAVLLALA
+708 AREAVQQAVLLALV
-722 GIFGV
+722 GIFAV
-727 IALFGRSWR
+727 LALFGRSLR
-736 FGAYAL
+736 FAL
-742 VPLLASQAGVFG
+742 LAIIPLVASQAGALG
-754 ALGWGGEPLTF
+754 ALGWAGEPLTF

-787 RSRGEKDAPQRVA
+787 RSRGEADAPMRVA

-836 ALALLLTQWLVPVLL
+836 ALALLLTQWLLPVLL

>member
-1 MIAWNAGSGLK
+1 MD
-12 ALLRGLLRLHLARS
+12 ALLRGLLRLHLSRS
-26 RGLWLVV
+26 RGLWFLV
-33 AGLTLLLSWG
+33 AGLTLLLGWG
-43 TLRVERALDL
+43 TFRVERALDL
-53 MSLLPAEHPAVR
+53 MSLLPSEHPAVR

-76 LLWLVAEGGE
+76 LLWLVAEGSE
-86 ATLEARRAWAE
+86 ADLEARRAWAE
-97 GLVDRLLVEGNLPL
+97 GLVDRLLSEGNLPM
-111 NGLAAEGRLSDPV
+111 NGLVAEGRLSDPI
-124 PVPGPGGV
+124 PVPRPGGL

-157 TLYALA
+157 TLYTLA

-172 PLKDPAS
+172 PLKDPEA
-179 LQRRLKA
+179 LARRLQA
-186 TARALSSPEP
+186 TARALASPEP
-196 VAAAL
+196 LPAAL

-209 RNLAPQNGEGMAK
+209 RDLAPQNGAGMAK
-222 ATELG
+222 AVELG
-227 RAFTLRIRT
+227 RSFTLRMRT

-247 LLPLVASFPATDA
+247 MLPLVAGFPATDA
-260 KATTRALT
+260 KATTRALV
-268 WLGRGA
+268 WLGSGA
-274 VGPLPAAAGLSQ
+274 QGPLPPSATLRQA
-286 VEAAL
+286 EAAL
-291 APSAE
+291 QPMEGRAFP
-296 RPFALQ
+296 LQ

-324 LALSF
+324 LGLSF

-343 AGYGFVIVPLLVGML
+343 AGYGFVMMPLLLGML
-358 WALGMTGWILG
+358 WALGLTGWVLG
-369 RINLM
+369 RVNLM

-399 ERRAGRTKPWALRA
+399 ERRSGRPKARALRA
-413 ALLGTGPGVVAGA
+413 ALLGTGPGVAAGA
-426 LATAMAFLALAF
+426 LATALAFLALAF
-438 APFPGIRDLGVTTGL
+438 APFPGIRDLGLTTGL

-458 LVATFLVLPP
+458 LAATFLILPG
-468 LLLALD
+468 LLLWRD
-474 RGTGTFAPGPPPP
+474 RGTGTFTPGPALPM
-487 VAPRRRWA
+487 APRRRWA

-530 TLQERLTRTL
+530 TLQERLTRNL
-540 GASLQPLALQI
+540 GASLQPLAIQI
-551 PLEDPD
+551 PLDDPD

-564 KLSPILREAGL
+564 RLSPILREAGL
-575 PFPDW
+575 PIPDW
-580 KTLDPELRHVLGS
+580 KTLDPELRHALGS
-593 ETWRRQVLDAASE
+593 ETWRRQVLEAAAK
-606 AGLDPAGLEGPLA
+606 AGLDPAGLEGPLS
-619 ALAAAAADPT
+619 ALAAAASDPT
-629 QPVAALQALLPRAVP
+629 QPVRALQSLLPKASE
-644 PPEPHR
+644 PEEHHR
-650 WTLWETLHR
+650 WNLWDGLR
-659 GRKPLPL
+659 PGRKLPPL
-666 APALTVPLRL
+666 APTLTVPIRL
-676 EEAALLRLT
+676 DEASLLRLT
-685 PVVEAAGGRFVGTQP
+685 PQVEAAGGRFVGTQP

-708 AKEAVQQAVLLALA
+708 AKDAVQQAVLLALA
-722 GIFGV
+722 GIFAV
-727 IALFGRSWR
+727 IAFFGRNLR
-736 FGAYAL
+736 FAAYAL
-742 VPLLASQAGVFG
+742 VPLLASQAGAFG

-787 RSRGEKDAPQRVA
+787 RARGEADAPQRVA

-836 ALALLLTQWLVPVLL
+836 ALALLLTQWLLPVML

>member
-1 MIAWNAGSGLK
+1 VK
-12 ALLRGLLRLHLARS
+12 ALLRRLLRLQLSGS
-26 RGLWLVV
+26 RGLWALLVAV
-33 AGLTLLLSWG
+33 TLLLGWG

-53 MSLLPAEHPAVR
+53 MSLLPSEHPAVR

-76 LLWLVAEGGE
+76 LVWLVAEGTE
-86 ATLEARRAWAE
+86 ADLEARRVWAE
-97 GLVDRLLVEGNLPL
+97 GLVDRLLTEGNLPL

-124 PVPGPGGV
+124 PVPGPGGL
-132 SPWPALLAVGAIAE
+132 SPWPALLAVGAIGE

-157 TLYALA
+157 TLYSLA
-163 PAWLGDRLA
+163 PAWLGDRLG
-172 PLKDPAS
+172 PLRDPVQ
-179 LQRRLKA
+179 LQKRLQA
-186 TARALSSPEP
+186 TAKALASPEP
-196 VAAAL
+196 LAAAL

-209 RNLAPQNGEGMAK
+209 RDLAPQTGEGMAK
-222 ATELG
+222 ATALG
-227 RAFTLRIRT
+227 KAFSLRVRT

-241 KDGRFV
+241 KDGRLV
-247 LLPLVASFPATDA
+247 LLPLVAGFPATDA
-260 KATTRALT
+260 KATTRAMA

-274 VGPLPAAAGLSQ
+274 QGPLPVSASLREA
-286 VEAAL
+286 EAAL
-291 APSAE
+291 APRE
-296 RPFALQ
+296 DRTFPIQ
-302 VTGAHAIT
+302 MTGAHAIT

-324 LALSF
+324 LGLSF

-343 AGYGFVIVPLLVGML
+343 SGYGFVMVPLLIGMF
-358 WALGMTGWILG
+358 WALGLTGWVLG
-369 RINLM
+369 RVNLM

-399 ERRAGRTKPWALRA
+399 ERRAGRTKGRALHA

-426 LATAMAFLALAF
+426 VSTAAAFLALAF
-438 APFPGIRDLGVTTGL
+438 APFPGMRDLGLTTGL

-458 LVATFLVLPP
+458 LVATFLVLP
-468 LLLALD
+468 LLLLGFD
-474 RGTGTFAPGPPPP
+474 QGRGAFAPGPAQPLGQ
-487 VAPRRRWA
+487 RRTWT
-495 PWAALALLALALAG
+495 PWLALGLLGLALLG
-509 APRTRWEEDLRR
+509 APRARWEEDLRR

-530 TLQERLTRTL
+530 SLQERLTKTL
-540 GASLQPLALQI
+540 GASLQPLAIQI

-575 PFPDW
+575 PVPDW
-580 KTLDPELRHVLGS
+580 QSLDPELRHLLGS
-593 ETWRRQVLDAASE
+593 ETWRHQVLEAAAK
-606 AGLDPAGLEGPLA
+606 AGLDPAGLEGPLS
-619 ALAAAAADPT
+619 ALAAAVSDPS
-629 QPVAALQALLPRAVP
+629 QPVAALQALLPRATPQEERHPWNLWDGFRRNRSLP
-644 PPEPHR
+644 P
-650 WTLWETLHR
+650 LD
-659 GRKPLPL
+659 
-666 APALTVPLRL
+666 PALTVPIRL
-676 EEAALLRLT
+676 DEAALLRLT
-685 PVVEAAGGRFVGTQP
+685 PQVEAAGGRFVGTQP

-722 GIFGV
+722 GVFLV
-727 IALFGRSWR
+727 IAFFGRSLR
-736 FGAYAL
+736 FAAFSL
-742 VPLLASQAGVFG
+742 IPLLASQAGALG

-765 LSLMAIPIALGVSVD
+765 LSLIALPIALGVSVD

-787 RSRGEKDAPQRVA
+787 RARAEADAPRRVA

-836 ALALLLTQWLVPVLL
+836 ALALLLTQWLLPVLL

>member
-1 MIAWNAGSGLK
+1 MK
-12 ALLRGLLRLHLARS
+12 VLLRGLLRLHLS
-26 RGLWLVV
+26 RPSGLWMLM
-33 AGLTLLLSWG
+33 AGLTLLLGWG

-53 MSLLPAEHPAVR
+53 MSLLPAENPAVR

-76 LLWLVAEGGE
+76 LLWLVAEGNE
-86 ATLEARRAWAE
+86 ADLEARRAWAE
-97 GLVDRLLVEGNLPL
+97 GLVDRLLTKGGLPL

-124 PVPGPGGV
+124 PVPGPEGV

-172 PLKDPAS
+172 PLKDPAEM
-179 LQRRLKA
+179 LRRMQA
-186 TARALSSPEP
+186 TAKALASPEP
-196 VAAAL
+196 LSAAL

-209 RNLAPQNGEGMAK
+209 RDLAPQNGEGMAK
-222 ATELG
+222 AQALG
-227 RAFTLRIRT
+227 RAFTLRMRT
-236 GYFET
+236 GYLET

-247 LLPLVASFPATDA
+247 LLPLVAGFPATDV
-260 KATTRALT
+260 KATTRALA

-274 VGPLPAAAGLSQ
+274 EGPLPQAATVKAA
-286 VEAAL
+286 EAAL
-291 APSAE
+291 GPQAD
-296 RPFALQ
+296 RTFRLQ
-302 VTGAHAIT
+302 ATGAHAIT
-310 AWESHRLTV
+310 AWESHRLTI

-343 AGYGFVIVPLLVGML
+343 AGYGFVMGPLLIGMV
-358 WALGMTGWILG
+358 WALGLTGWMLG
-369 RINLM
+369 RVNLM

-388 VGILLFSRYRD
+388 VGILLFSRYRE
-399 ERRAGRTKPWALRA
+399 ERRAGRVKARALRA

-426 LATAMAFLALAF
+426 LATALAFLALAF
-438 APFPGIRDLGVTTGL
+438 APFPGIRDLGLTTGL

-458 LVATFLVLPP
+458 LAATFLVMPP
-468 LLLALD
+468 LLLWLD
-474 RGTGTFAPGPPPP
+474 RGKGTFAPGPPPP
-487 VAPRRRWA
+487 LPRRRAWA
-495 PWAALALLALALAG
+495 PWAALALLVLALVG

-530 TLQERLTRTL
+530 TLQTRLTKTL

-575 PFPDW
+575 PVPDW
-580 KTLDPELRHVLGS
+580 ESMDPELRHILGS
-593 ETWRRQVLDAASE
+593 ETWRHQVLEAAAK
-606 AGLDPAGLEGPLA
+606 AGLDPAGLEGPLS
-619 ALAAAAADPT
+619 ALASAAADPGE
-629 QPVAALQALLPRAVP
+629 PVRALQALLPRAAQP
-644 PPEPHR
+644 SEGTHR
-650 WTLWETLHR
+650 WTLWDHLHH
-659 GRKPLPL
+659 GQTPAPL
-666 APALTVPLRL
+666 APALTVPIRL
-676 EEAALLRLT
+676 DEATLVRLT
-685 PVVEAAGGRFVGTQP
+685 PEVEAAGGRFVGTQP

-708 AKEAVQQAVLLALA
+708 AREAVQQSVLLALV
-722 GIFGV
+722 GIFVV
-727 IALFGRSWR
+727 IAIFGRSLR
-736 FGAYAL
+736 FALFAL
-742 VPLLASQAGVFG
+742 VPLLASQAGALG

-787 RSRGEKDAPQRVA
+787 RARGEADAPQRVA

-836 ALALLLTQWLVPVLL
+836 ALALILTQWLLPVLL
-851 EKWPLEK
+851 EKWPLK
-858 K
+858 KPRKDP

>member
-1 MIAWNAGSGLK
+1 MKS
-12 ALLRGLLRLHLARS
+12 LLRWLLLLHLRKP
-26 RGLWLVV
+26 RGLWLLMG
-33 AGLTLLLSWG
+33 GLTLSLGWG

-53 MSLLPAEHPAVR
+53 MSLLPSSNPEVR

-76 LLWLVAEGGE
+76 LLWLVAEGNE
-86 ATLEARRAWAE
+86 QNLEARRTWAE
-97 GLVDRLLVEGNLPL
+97 DLVERLLERGNLPL
-111 NGLAAEGRLSDPV
+111 NGLASEGRLSDPV

-146 GDAAVSRLTTE
+146 GDAAAGRLTTE
-157 TLYALA
+157 MLYSLA

-172 PLKDPAS
+172 PLKNPLELD
-179 LQRRLKA
+179 RRLRA
-186 TARALSSPEP
+186 TAKALAAPDP

-209 RNLAPQNGEGMAK
+209 RDLSPKEGEGMSK
-222 ATELG
+222 AMELG
-227 RAFTLRIRT
+227 RAFSLKLRT
-236 GYFET
+236 GYLET

-247 LLPLVASFPATDA
+247 LLPLVTSFPASDA
-260 KATTRALT
+260 KATTRVLL

-274 VGPLPAAAGLSQ
+274 KGELPPQASLGEVQS
-286 VEAAL
+286 AL
-291 APSAE
+291 APADG
-296 RPFALQ
+296 RLFAIQ
-302 VTGAHAIT
+302 ATGAQAIT

-324 LALSF
+324 LGLSF
-329 VLIGLVYWLGFRTL
+329 LLIGLVYWIGFRTL
-343 AGYGFVIVPLLVGML
+343 AGYGFVMVPLLLGMV
-358 WALGMTGWILG
+358 WALGLTGWVLG
-369 RINLM
+369 RVNLM

-399 ERRAGRTKPWALRA
+399 ERKAGHGKPQALRA

-426 LATAMAFLALAF
+426 LTTALAFLSLAF
-438 APFPGIRDLGVTTGL
+438 APFPGIRDLGITTGM

-458 LVATFLVLPP
+458 LLATFLLLPP

-474 RGTGTFAPGPPPP
+474 RGTGAFAPGPALPQP
-487 VAPRRRWA
+487 PRRRWA
-495 PWAALALLALALAG
+495 AWAVLGLVVLALMG
-509 APRTRWEEDLRR
+509 APRTHWEEDLRR

-530 TLQERLTRTL
+530 TLQTRLTKTL

-551 PLEDPD
+551 PLDDPD

-575 PFPDW
+575 PVPDW
-580 KTLDPELRHVLGS
+580 KTLDPELRHALGS
-593 ETWRRQVLDAASE
+593 ETWRRQVLESATR

-619 ALAAAAADPT
+619 ALAGAASDPA
-629 QPVAALQALLPRAVP
+629 QPALALQALMPGRTPTEDATTWSFWD
-644 PPEPHR
+644 R
-650 WTLWETLHR
+650 LHKLR
-659 GRKPLPL
+659 SPAPLP
-666 APALTVPLRL
+666 PMLTVPLRL
-676 EEAALLRLT
+676 DDAALARFT
-685 PVVEAAGGRFVGTQP
+685 PLVEEAGGRFVGTQP

-722 GIFGV
+722 GIFLV
-727 IALFGRSWR
+727 IAIFGRSLR
-736 FGAYAL
+736 FATLAL
-742 VPLLASQAGVFG
+742 MPLVASQIGALG
-754 ALGWGGEPLTF
+754 ALGWTGEPLTF

-787 RSRGEKDAPQRVA
+787 RARVEADASHRVA

-836 ALALLLTQWLVPVLL
+836 ALALLVTQWLLPVLL

>member
-1 MIAWNAGSGLK
+1 MK
-12 ALLRGLLRLHLARS
+12 ALLRRLLRLHLSRS
-26 RGLWLVV
+26 RGLWLLV
-33 AGLTLLLSWG
+33 AGLTLILGWG
-43 TLRVERALDL
+43 MLRVERALDL
-53 MSLLPAEHPAVR
+53 MSLLPSEHPAVR

-76 LLWLVAEGGE
+76 LIWLVAEGDE
-86 ATLEARRAWAE
+86 VDLDARRAWAE
-97 GLVDRLLVEGNLPL
+97 GLVDRLLTEGNLPL

-124 PVPGPGGV
+124 PVPGPGGA
-132 SPWPALLAVGAIAE
+132 SPWPALLAVGAITE

-157 TLYALA
+157 TLYTLA
-163 PAWLGDRLA
+163 PAWLGNRLA
-172 PLKDPAS
+172 PLMNPLWLRTR
-179 LQRRLKA
+179 LQA
-186 TARALSSPEP
+186 TARNLASPEP
-196 VAAAL
+196 LSAAL

-209 RNLAPQNGEGMAK
+209 RDLAPQTGEGMAK
-222 ATELG
+222 AMELG
-227 RAFTLRIRT
+227 RSFTLRVRT

-241 KDGRFV
+241 KDGHFV
-247 LLPLVASFPATDA
+247 LLPLVAGFPATNT
-260 KATTRALT
+260 KATTCLMT

-274 VGPLPAAAGLSQ
+274 QGSLPVSASLREA
-286 VEAAL
+286 EAAL
-291 APSAE
+291 APTNG
-296 RPFALQ
+296 RTFPIQ

-310 AWESHRLTV
+310 AWESHRLTI

-324 LALSF
+324 LGLSF

-343 AGYGFVIVPLLVGML
+343 AGYGFVMVPLLIGMV
-358 WALGMTGWILG
+358 WALGLTGWILG
-369 RINLM
+369 RVNLM

-399 ERRAGRTKPWALRA
+399 ERRTGRSKPWALRA
-413 ALLGTGPGVVAGA
+413 AVLGTGPGVVAGA
-426 LATAMAFLALAF
+426 LATALAFLALAF
-438 APFPGIRDLGVTTGL
+438 APFPGIRDLGLTTGL

-458 LVATFLVLPP
+458 LAATFLVLPT
-468 LLLALD
+468 LLLWLD
-474 RGTGTFAPGPPPP
+474 RGAGPFAPGPA
-487 VAPRRRWA
+487 VASAPRPRWA
-495 PWAALALLALALAG
+495 PWAALALLALALMG

-530 TLQERLTRTL
+530 TLQERLTKTL
-540 GASLQPLALQI
+540 GASLQPLAIQI

-575 PFPDW
+575 PVPDW
-580 KTLDPELRHVLGS
+580 KTLNPELRHVLGS
-593 ETWRRQVLDAASE
+593 ETWRRQVLEAAVK

-619 ALAAAAADPT
+619 ALAAAAANPA
-629 QPVAALQALLPRAVP
+629 QPVGALQVLLPRVYQ
-644 PPEPHR
+644 PEDHHP
-650 WTLWETLHR
+650 WSLWEGLRR
-659 GRKPLPL
+659 GRKLPPL

-676 EEAALLRLT
+676 DEATLVRLT
-685 PVVEAAGGRFVGTQP
+685 PMVEAAGGRFVGTQP

-708 AKEAVQQAVLLALA
+708 AREAVQVAVLLALV
-722 GIFGV
+722 GILVV
-727 IALFGRSWR
+727 IAFFGRSWR
-736 FGAYAL
+736 FALYAL

-787 RSRGEKDAPQRVA
+787 RARSEADAPRRVA

-836 ALALLLTQWLVPVLL
+836 ALALLLTQWLLPVLL

>member
-1 MIAWNAGSGLK
+1 MK
-12 ALLRGLLRLHLARS
+12 ALLRGLLRIHLARS
-26 RGLWLVV
+26 RGLWLLV
-33 AGLTLLLSWG
+33 AGLTLLLGWG

-53 MSLLPAEHPAVR
+53 MSLLPADHPVVR
-65 ANLEAGVGQQE
+65 ANLEAGVGHQE

-86 ATLEARRAWAE
+86 GDLEARRVWIE
-97 GLVDRLLVEGNLPL
+97 GLLDRLQTDSGLPF
-111 NGLAAEGRLSDPV
+111 NGLAAEGRLSEPMADAA
-124 PVPGPGGV
+124 GV
-132 SPWPALLAVGAIAE
+132 SPWPALLALGAIAE
-146 GDAAVSRLTTE
+146 GDPAVGRLTTQ
-157 TLYALA
+157 TLYTLA
-163 PAWLGDRLA
+163 PAWLGDRLT
-172 PLKDPAS
+172 PLTDPAA
-179 LQRRLKA
+179 LQRQLQT
-186 TARALSSPEP
+186 TARALASPDP
-196 VAAAL
+196 LAAGL

-209 RNLAPQNGEGMAK
+209 RDLAPQDNEGMAK
-222 ATELG
+222 ARELN
-227 RAFTLRIRT
+227 RAFTLRICA
-236 GYFET
+236 GYMET

-247 LLPLVASFPATDA
+247 LLPLVAAFPPTDA
-260 KATTRALT
+260 KATTRALL

-274 VGPLPAAAGLSQ
+274 KGILPEKAGLS
-286 VEAAL
+286 EAAAAL
-291 APSAE
+291 APGSGRA
-296 RPFALQ
+296 FALQ

-310 AWESHRLTV
+310 AWESHRLTL
-319 EVLLS
+319 EVLQS
-324 LALSF
+324 LGLSF
-329 VLIGLVYWLGFRTL
+329 LLVGLVYWLGFRTL
-343 AGYGFVIVPLLVGML
+343 AGYGFVMVPLLVGMF
-358 WALGMTGWILG
+358 WSLGLTGWVLG
-369 RINLM
+369 RVNLM

-399 ERRAGRTKPWALRA
+399 ERRAGRDRGLALRA

-458 LVATFLVLPP
+458 LIATFLVLPP
-468 LLLALD
+468 LLLLFD
-474 RGTGTFAPGPPPP
+474 RGTGTFAPGPALPL
-487 VAPRRRWA
+487 PRQRRWA
-495 PWAALALLALALAG
+495 PWAALALLALALVG

-530 TLQERLTRTL
+530 SLQERLSRSL

-564 KLSPILREAGL
+564 RLSPILRQAGL
-575 PFPDW
+575 PIPDW
-580 KTLDPELRHVLGS
+580 KVLDPELRHVLGS
-593 ETWRRQVLDAASE
+593 ETWRHQVLEAAAR
-606 AGLDPAGLEGPLA
+606 AGLDPAGLEGPLT
-619 ALAAAAADPT
+619 ALAAAAADPG
-629 QPVAALQALLPRAVP
+629 QPVRALQSLLPRTA
-644 PPEPHR
+644 PPETRRP
-650 WTLWETLHR
+650 WTLWEGLR
-659 GRKPLPL
+659 RRPPPVAAPL
-666 APALTVPLRL
+666 ALTLPLRL
-676 EEAALLRLT
+676 DEATLERLT
-685 PVVEAAGGRFVGTQP
+685 PAVEAAGGRFVGTQP

-722 GIFGV
+722 AILGI
-727 IALFGRSWR
+727 IALFGRSLR
-736 FGAYAL
+736 FMLLAL
-742 VPLLASQAGVFG
+742 VPLLASQAGVLG

-787 RSRGEKDAPQRVA
+787 RARGEADAPRRVA

-836 ALALLLTQWLVPVLL
+836 ALALALTQWLLPRLL

>member
-1 MIAWNAGSGLK
+1 MG
-12 ALLRGLLRLHLARS
+12 
-26 RGLWLVV
+26 
-33 AGLTLLLSWG
+33 GLTLLLGWG

-53 MSLLPAEHPAVR
+53 MSLLPANHPEVR

-76 LLWLVAEGGE
+76 LLWLVAEGSE
-86 ATLEARRAWAE
+86 QDLEARRAWAE
-97 GLVDRLLVEGNLPL
+97 GLVERLLDRGNLPL
-111 NGLAAEGRLSDPV
+111 NGLASEGRLSDPI

-146 GDAAVSRLTTE
+146 GDAAAGRLTTE
-157 TLYALA
+157 TLYSLA

-172 PLKDPAS
+172 PLTVPRELD
-179 LQRRLKA
+179 RRLQASAKA
-186 TARALSSPEP
+186 L
-196 VAAAL
+196 AAPDPLAAGL

-209 RNLAPQNGEGMAK
+209 RDLSPATGEGMSK
-222 ATELG
+222 AMALG
-227 RAFTLRIRT
+227 RAFSLRMRT
-236 GYFET
+236 GYLES

-247 LLPLVASFPATDA
+247 LLPLVTSFAASDA
-260 KATTRALT
+260 KATVRALL
-268 WLGRGA
+268 WLARGA
-274 VGPLPAAAGLSQ
+274 QGDLPPKASLGEVQS
-286 VEAAL
+286 AL
-291 APSAE
+291 APAE
-296 RPFALQ
+296 GRSFAIQ
-302 VTGAHAIT
+302 VTGAQAIT

-319 EVLLS
+319 EVLIS
-324 LALSF
+324 LGLSF
-329 VLIGLVYWLGFRTL
+329 LLIGLVYWIGFRTL
-343 AGYGFVIVPLLVGML
+343 AGYGFVMLPLVLGMV
-358 WALGMTGWILG
+358 WALGLTGWVLG
-369 RINLM
+369 RVNLM

-399 ERRAGRTKPWALRA
+399 ERRAGRTKPRALRA
-413 ALLGTGPGVVAGA
+413 ALLSTGPGVVAGA
-426 LATAMAFLALAF
+426 LTTALAFLSLAF
-438 APFPGIRDLGVTTGL
+438 APFPGIRDLGITTGM

-458 LVATFLVLPP
+458 LLATFLLLPP

-474 RGTGTFAPGPPPP
+474 RGHGAFAPGPALPLPPKRP
-487 VAPRRRWA
+487 WA
-495 PWAALALLALALAG
+495 PWAVLGLVALALLG

-530 TLQERLTRTL
+530 TLQTRLTKVL

-551 PLEDPD
+551 PLDDPD

-575 PFPDW
+575 PVPDW
-580 KTLDPELRHVLGS
+580 KTLDPELRHTLGS
-593 ETWRRQVLDAASE
+593 ETWRREVLASATK

-619 ALAAAAADPT
+619 ALAGAASDPA
-629 QPVAALQALLPRAVP
+629 QPVRALQALLPGQPVP
-644 PPEPHR
+644 EEANS
-650 WTLWETLHR
+650 WTFWDRLHR
-659 GRKPLPL
+659 TRPLPPL
-666 APALTVPLRL
+666 PPMLTVPLRL
-676 EEAALLRLT
+676 DDAALLRLT

-722 GIFGV
+722 GIFLV
-727 IALFGRSWR
+727 IALFGRSLR
-736 FGAYAL
+736 FAL
-742 VPLLASQAGVFG
+742 LAILPLLASQVGALG
-754 ALGWGGEPLTF
+754 ALGWTGEPLTF

-787 RSRGEKDAPQRVA
+787 RARAEADASQRVA

-822 RGLRGLGLA
+822 RGLRGLGIA

-836 ALALLLTQWLVPVLL
+836 ALALLITQWLLPRLL